1 MPSHSQS
8 KPLALRCVFSAT
20 VSAKH
25 AVCEFASHPTSPG
38 RSVLCTRP
46 VIRAGCGELSALL
59 LENARFHLA
68 HGTNSSPATHKARVH
83 AGGLRGLQAALG
95 STTACPNV
103 QILIRGA
110 QQRFGSL
117 SQLPFQTIIRA
128 IAAWRP

>member
-8 KPLALRCVFSAT
+8 KPLDLRCVFSAT

-25 AVCEFASHPTSPG
+25 AVCEFASRAPSPG
-38 RSVLCTRP
+38 RGVFCTRP

-59 LENARFHLA
+59 LENARFNLA
-68 HGTNSSPATHKARVH
+68 HGANHASAAHKARVY
-83 AGGLRGLQAALG
+83 AGGLRGLQAALD
-95 STTACPNV
+95 STTACPNIQV
-103 QILIRGA
+103 LIQGA